1 LPISRSYKGIT
12 VQIPKFWAKATGSQ
26 TSPEGKDL
34 CFSCWRWSDSS
45 QADAEQAA
53 AAAAERIRQGISLG
67 QKPDRYPYATTP
79 LREEL
84 LQTISDSQGRLLGAV
99 TRNQYGSVVL
109 NTQRVMFVDIDFPE
123 EPAEQEAPKGILA
136 WLLGGANLSEKK
148 SSESEHEQKTRAVVE
163 DFAAAHPEWNIRLYR
178 TSAGLRGLVTHPL
191 LDPAS
196 SQTHEI
202 LEALGADPLFIR
214 LCKLQECFRARLT
227 PKPWRCGHY
236 ANTIRYPIQETAFL
250 RRYQEWLSQ
259 YEQRQRGYATCRW
272 LGEVG
277 SGQVHPEAELI
288 VQLHDFVTRCQEP
301 LPLA

>member
-1 LPISRSYKGIT
+1 MK
-12 VQIPKFWAKATGSQ
+12 IPKFWANVSGSQ
-26 TSPEGKDL
+26 TSPEGKNL
-34 CFSCWRWSDSS
+34 WFSCWRWSDSS

-53 AAAAERIRQGISLG
+53 AAAAERIRQGICLG
-67 QKPDRYPYATTP
+67 QTPERYPYGATP

-84 LQTISDSQGRLLGAV
+84 LQTILDSDGRLLGAV

-123 EPAEQEAPKGILA
+123 ELAEQEPPKGILG
-136 WLLGGANLSEKK
+136 WLLGAANPSEKK
-148 SSESEHEQKTRAVVE
+148 SSDSEHEQKTRAVVE
-163 DFAAAHPEWNIRLYR
+163 DFAAAHPDWNIRLYR
-178 TSAGLRGLVTHPL
+178 TCAGLRGLVTHPL

-236 ANTIRYPIQETAFL
+236 ANTIRYPIQEPAFL
-250 RRYQEWLSQ
+250 RRYQEWLRQ
-259 YEQRQRGYATCRW
+259 YEERQRGYATCRW

-277 SGQVHPEAELI
+277 SRQVHPEAELI
-288 VQLHDFVTRCQEP
+288 IQLHDFVTRCQEP